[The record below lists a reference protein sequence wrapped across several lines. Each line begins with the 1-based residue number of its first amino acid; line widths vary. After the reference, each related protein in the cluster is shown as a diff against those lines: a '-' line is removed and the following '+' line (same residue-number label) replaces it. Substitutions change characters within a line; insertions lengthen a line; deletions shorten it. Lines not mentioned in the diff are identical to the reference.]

1 VVIPAKSAAFQ
12 DSIIEETPKTHVSKH
27 SCHSSVLYDD
37 ILTTRLEFDIYGF
50 DLD

>member
-12 DSIIEETPKTHVSKH
+12 ESIIEGTPKTHVSKH
-27 SCHSSVLYDD
+27 SCHSSFLYDD